1 VVGSEDGETVD
12 CAGEECGGG
21 GVEEVGGGGWGDGL
35 GDVVGEE
42 ACVCVLMGCVC
53 MCVYVCVNGLRRCVL
68 TRKGYIPLWISLTHA
83 ARSFCSFFKVLAYS
97 EFWMVPRTRSIPAAA
112 HAFPKW
118 T

>member
-1 VVGSEDGETVD
+1 MVGSEDGETVD

-53 MCVYVCVNGLRRCVL
+53 MCV
-68 TRKGYIPLWISLTHA
+68 
-83 ARSFCSFFKVLAYS
+83 
-97 EFWMVPRTRSIPAAA
+97 
-112 HAFPKW
+112 
-118 T
+118 